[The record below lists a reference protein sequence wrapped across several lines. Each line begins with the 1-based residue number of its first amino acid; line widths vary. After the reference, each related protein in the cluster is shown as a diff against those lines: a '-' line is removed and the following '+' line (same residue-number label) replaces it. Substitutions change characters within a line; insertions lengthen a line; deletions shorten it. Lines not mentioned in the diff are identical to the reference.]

1 MFSCR
6 AVCLCDMA
14 WPTKGGLDLS
24 SFQCK
29 WHPQTSSFPSEQLV
43 GSNLNEQIVSA
54 HSCTEISGNAPFRW
68 KSTEKGPGRQR
79 NFPLTKGKSVA
90 PSKLSIIQR
99 RVTYKEGFR
108 HWHFKDQQFVGFKG
122 SMQFISGAKQRL
134 RVPWA
139 LSAYGPCIF
148 GSLSPADPIC
158 SVILALNVCY
168 VPGTK
173 TKNNKLHK
181 MNFSSCTTLSGVLGS
196 LDNCSALDSAPLGIT
211 YPPPNVNSRC
221 NKISNKIRL
230 PTDSLQT

>member
-29 WHPQTSSFPSEQLV
+29 WHLQTSSFPSEQLV

-79 NFPLTKGKSVA
+79 NFLLMKGKSIA

-134 RVPWA
+134 RVF
-139 LSAYGPCIF
+139 LGPF
-148 GSLSPADPIC
+148 
-158 SVILALNVCY
+158 
-168 VPGTK
+168 
-173 TKNNKLHK
+173 
-181 MNFSSCTTLSGVLGS
+181 
-196 LDNCSALDSAPLGIT
+196 
-211 YPPPNVNSRC
+211 
-221 NKISNKIRL
+221 L
-230 PTDSLQT
+230 PTDLAFSVAFLPRIQFVLSFWLWMCVMSQEPKPKIINCTRWIFPPAQHCQVSLALLITAQSWTPLPWVLLTHHPM